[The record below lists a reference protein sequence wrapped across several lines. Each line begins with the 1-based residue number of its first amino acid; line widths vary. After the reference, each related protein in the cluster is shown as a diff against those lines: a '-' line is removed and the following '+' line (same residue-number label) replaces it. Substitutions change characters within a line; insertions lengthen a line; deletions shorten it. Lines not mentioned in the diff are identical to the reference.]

1 VFEAGRQT
9 RISQPLDCGR
19 NIVLTGKG
27 KKKKLLLRTMNAAT
41 VYVGFFTEK

>member
-27 KKKKLLLRTMNAAT
+27 KKKKVAFAYDECRDCLRWI
-41 VYVGFFTEK
+41 FH